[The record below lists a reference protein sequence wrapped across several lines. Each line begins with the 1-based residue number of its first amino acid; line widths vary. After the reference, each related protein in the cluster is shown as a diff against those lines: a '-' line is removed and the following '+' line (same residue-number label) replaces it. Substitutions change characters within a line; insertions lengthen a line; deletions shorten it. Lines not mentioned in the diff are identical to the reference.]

1 MTRISKKE
9 QVNYSANEMYRLVND
24 IEAYPE
30 FLPWCTAANILQQ
43 EEQTLVASVSIAVGK
58 IKQSFTTANQMQLNE
73 KITMQLV
80 EGPFKQLVGNW
91 RFQTI
96 DEQQCVVSLD
106 MQFEFKNRL
115 VKHTLGH
122 AFHKI
127 IDSLVEAFVNRAQS
141 VYGIR

>member
-1 MTRISKKE
+1 
-9 QVNYSANEMYRLVND
+9 MYRLVND

-30 FLPWCTAANILQQ
+30 FLPWCTADNILQQ

>member
-1 MTRISKKE
+1 
-9 QVNYSANEMYRLVND
+9 MYRLVND

-58 IKQSFTTANQMQLNE
+58 IKQSFTTANKMQLNE

>member
-1 MTRISKKE
+1 
-9 QVNYSANEMYRLVND
+9 MYRLVND